1 MISNRK
7 IFCFKRISLFLFIVR
22 LYSMKHLINH
32 TRKYQRDSLL
42 ECIIRSTWIRVSG
55 LMEFS
60 VSPDFTDELATKCFY
75 VDELK
80 ITRLFI
86 YNNDKEN
93 EVKHFI
99 YTTVTISDLYL
110 FNTLQMCIQRTAF
123 ELVKKIFQELRFLV

>member
-7 IFCFKRISLFLFIVR
+7 IFYFKRISLFLFIVR
-22 LYSMKHLINH
+22 LYSMKYLINR